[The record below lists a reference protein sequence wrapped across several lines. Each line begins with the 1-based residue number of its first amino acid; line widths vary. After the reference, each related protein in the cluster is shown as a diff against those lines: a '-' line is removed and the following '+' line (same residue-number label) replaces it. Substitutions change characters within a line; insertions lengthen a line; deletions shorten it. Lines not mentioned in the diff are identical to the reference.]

1 MKLLPSFEVR
11 LAENVTDLYAV
22 QRLRYEVFV
31 RELGANG
38 GGIDHCLGIERDDYD
53 PHCLHLMLL
62 DKTRGDVL
70 EDQLVGVYRILT
82 MRGAQASGGFYSA
95 SEFNL
100 SPLLD
105 SKRQLI
111 ELGRSCL
118 RKSYRGGEAMFHLW
132 QAMAELVVQEGA
144 EILFGTASFMGT
156 DVVALAQPLSLLHQ
170 KYLVDLP
177 IRPKAVA
184 ESYVPLCQLPE
195 SKVDRIKALREIPAL
210 IKAYLR
216 LGGGVADGAYIDHRF
231 NTTDVCLVLDIKTMN
246 QRQKAIY
253 FKEPKP

>member
-1 MKLLPSFEVR
+1 
-11 LAENVTDLYAV
+11 
-22 QRLRYEVFV
+22 
-31 RELGANG
+31 
-38 GGIDHCLGIERDDYD
+38 
-53 PHCLHLMLL
+53 
-62 DKTRGDVL
+62 
-70 EDQLVGVYRILT
+70 
-82 MRGAQASGGFYSA
+82 
-95 SEFNL
+95 
-100 SPLLD
+100 
-105 SKRQLI
+105 
-111 ELGRSCL
+111 
-118 RKSYRGGEAMFHLW
+118 MFHLW

-156 DVVALAQPLSLLHQ
+156 DIVVLAQPLSLLHQ

-184 ESYVPLCQLPE
+184 ESYVSLCQLPE
-195 SKVDRIKALREIPAL
+195 SEVDRIKALRDIPAL

-216 LGGGVADGAYIDHRF
+216 LGGGVADGAYIDHQF